1 MLRIALSGCNGRM
14 GQAITRLCKNYDNI
28 SIVAGFDLYTEKLST
43 YPVYADPFEYTGE
56 ADVIIDFSNVKALP
70 RLLEYATKNSI
81 PVVLATT
88 GYSEADV
95 AAIREASEKTAI
107 FKSANMSLGINVVAK
122 LLKTA
127 AEILG
132 NGYDVEIIERHHNQ
146 KLDAPSGTAYILGD
160 AVKEGLPYDAE
171 YVYDRHEKHEKRSK
185 TEIGMHAIRGG
196 TIVGEHEVI
205 FAGTDEII
213 EFKHTALSREVF
225 ANGAIRAAIFMN
237 GKTKGMYSM
246 TDLVESEQ

>member
-1 MLRIALSGCNGRM
+1 MLKIALSGCNGRM
-14 GQAITRLCKNYDNI
+14 GQAITRLCKNYDNVE
-28 SIVAGFDLYTEKLST
+28 IVAGFDLYTEKLST
-43 YPVYADPFEYTGE
+43 YPVYAHPFEYTGE
-56 ADVIIDFSNVKALP
+56 ADVIVDFSNPVALP
-70 RLLEYATKNSI
+70 DLLKYAEEKKL

-88 GYSEADV
+88 GYSESDI
-95 AAIREASEKTAI
+95 AAIKAASEKVAI

-122 LLKTA
+122 LLKA
-127 AEILG
+127 AAAILG

-160 AVKEGLPYDAE
+160 AVKEGLPYEAE
-171 YVYDRHEKHEKRSK
+171 YVYDRHERHEKRSK

-205 FAGTDEII
+205 FAGTDEVI
-213 EFKHTALSREVF
+213 ELKHTALSREVF

-237 GKTKGMYSM
+237 GKTAGMYSM
-246 TDLVESEQ
+246 TDLVEAE

>member
-1 MLRIALSGCNGRM
+1 MLKIALSGCNGRM
-14 GQAITRLCKNYDNI
+14 GQAITKLCKNYDNVEL
-28 SIVAGFDLYTEKLST
+28 VAGFDLYTEKLST
-43 YPVYADPFEYTGE
+43 YPVYAHPYEYTGE
-56 ADVIIDFSNVKALP
+56 ADVIVDFSNPMALP
-70 RLLEYATKNSI
+70 DLLKYAEEKKI

-88 GYSEADV
+88 GYSDADV
-95 AAIREASEKTAI
+95 AAIKAASEKVAI

-127 AEILG
+127 AAILG

-160 AVKEGLPYDAE
+160 AVKEGLPYEAE
-171 YVYDRHEKHEKRSK
+171 YVYDRHERHEKRAK

-237 GKTKGMYSM
+237 GKEKGMYSM
-246 TDLVESEQ
+246 TDLVEAE